1 MKLKDYFFDNF
12 MGIDESTV
20 LTAVEELTDGQKNL
34 VYYIWGVDSK
44 HRNPNS
50 KQAKYVISQIYKK
63 LYKKN
68 LFNEFN
74 APKETVIKLIDTLKE
89 KELVNLFTEYSY
101 KDNELKSGVV
111 TKEIRQKNLYI
122 IKKVQT
128 AIKEGKVSTRKVDYS
143 SVYKG
148 FFNQF
153 DRPKE
158 EVLRVVYSLDEES
171 IKTLKKKFGENFDKL
186 YKVDNKVNDEINV
199 RICRLIRRKF
209 AFLENGEFVKI
220 TDYVNLDLDT
230 IKERM
235 SLLSTKEQERIYSL
249 FGKNLD
255 KEVAVNFEQKN
266 SLLRK
271 KSIERLKS
279 GKLKLVHTN
288 FKPLFLILSK
298 NKFDDETM
306 EEFKLRVLKAIDS
319 LQEKDKDIL
328 IKKYGENFDLTTTKN
343 IMTTQENE
351 YITRFVITKLSW
363 SLKDREIKKYKGL
376 FERVNAEE
384 KYLLLEFIDTL
395 SNEDKMLL
403 QKKYG
408 VDYSNTSE
416 LHTFSSEDNH
426 RIKVMLEKAVHYF
439 NRKSKEKYVGVRIN
453 SLRDMRNIARS
464 KEYKELLSYF
474 SENESLAV
482 LTYLARKL
490 VSTEEITKVTGVS
503 IERLHEL
510 VSEYNNLGRNIN
522 VLKRNI

>member
-20 LTAVEELTDGQKNL
+20 LTAVEELTDVQKNL
-34 VYYIWGVDSK
+34 VYYTWGVDNK
-44 HRNPNS
+44 FRNPNS
-50 KQAKYVISQIYKK
+50 KQAKDIISQIYKK

-153 DRPKE
+153 NKPKE

-171 IKTLKKKFGENFDKL
+171 IKTLKKKFGEN
-186 YKVDNKVNDEINV
+186 
-199 RICRLIRRKF
+199 
-209 AFLENGEFVKI
+209 
-220 TDYVNLDLDT
+220 
-230 IKERM
+230 
-235 SLLSTKEQERIYSL
+235 
-249 FGKNLD
+249 LD
-255 KEVAVNFEQKN
+255 KEVAINVEQKN

-279 GKLKLVHTN
+279 GKPKLVHTN

-306 EEFKLRVLKAIDS
+306 EEFKLRVLKAIES

-363 SLKDREIKKYKGL
+363 SLKDREIKKYKSL

>member
-1 MKLKDYFFDNF
+1 M
-12 MGIDESTV
+12 
-20 LTAVEELTDGQKNL
+20 
-34 VYYIWGVDSK
+34 
-44 HRNPNS
+44 
-50 KQAKYVISQIYKK
+50 
-63 LYKKN
+63 
-68 LFNEFN
+68 
-74 APKETVIKLIDTLKE
+74 
-89 KELVNLFTEYSY
+89 
-101 KDNELKSGVV
+101 
-111 TKEIRQKNLYI
+111 
-122 IKKVQT
+122 
-128 AIKEGKVSTRKVDYS
+128 
-143 SVYKG
+143 
-148 FFNQF
+148 
-153 DRPKE
+153 
-158 EVLRVVYSLDEES
+158 DEES

-235 SLLSTKEQERIYSL
+235 SLLSKKEQERIYSL
-249 FGKNLD
+249 FGENLD

-306 EEFKLRVLKAIDS
+306 DEFKLRVLKAIES

-363 SLKDREIKKYKGL
+363 SLKDREIKKYKSL

-426 RIKVMLEKAVHYF
+426 RIKVILEKAVHYF

>member
-20 LTAVEELTDGQKNL
+20 LAAVEELTDVQKNL
-34 VYYIWGVDSK
+34 VYYTWGVDSK
-44 HRNPNS
+44 FRNPNS
-50 KQAKYVISQIYKK
+50 KQARDVISQIYKK

-74 APKETVIKLIDTLKE
+74 APKETVIKLVDTLKE

-101 KDNELKSGVV
+101 KDNELKTGVV

-122 IKKVQT
+122 IKKVQK

-143 SVYKG
+143 TVYKG
-148 FFNQF
+148 FSNQF
-153 DRPKE
+153 DKPKE

-171 IKTLKKKFGENFDKL
+171 INTLKKKFGENFDKL
-186 YKVDNKVNDEINV
+186 YKVDNEVNDEINV

-209 AFLENGEFVKI
+209 AFLDSGEFVRI
-220 TDYVNLDLDT
+220 TDYVNEDLDT

-235 SLLSTKEQERIYSL
+235 SLLSSKEQMRIYSL
-249 FGKNLD
+249 FGENLD
-255 KEVAVNFEQKN
+255 KEVAINFEQKN

-271 KSIERLKS
+271 RTIERLNS
-279 GKLKLVHTN
+279 GKPKKMHTN
-288 FKPLFLILSK
+288 FKSLFDILNK
-298 NKFDDETM
+298 NKFEDETM
-306 EEFKLRVLKAIDS
+306 EEFKLRVLKAVER

-328 IKKYGENFDLTTTKN
+328 IKKYGENFDSTTTEN
-343 IMTTQENE
+343 IMTIQENE

-363 SLKDREIKKYKGL
+363 SLKEKETKKYKSI

-384 KYLLLEFIDTL
+384 KELLLEFIETL
-395 SNEDKMLL
+395 SDEDKMLL

-408 VDYSNTSE
+408 KDYTETSE
-416 LHTFSSEDNH
+416 LHTFSSEENK
-426 RIKVMLEKAVHYF
+426 RIKVILEKAVHYF

-474 SENESLAV
+474 TENESLAV

-490 VSTEEITKVTGVS
+490 VSTEEIMKVTGVS
-503 IERLHEL
+503 EERLYEL
-510 VSEYNNLGRNIN
+510 VYEYHSLGRDIS

>member
-50 KQAKYVISQIYKK
+50 KKARDVISQIYKK

-143 SVYKG
+143 SVYKS

-199 RICRLIRRKF
+199 RICRLIRRKL

-235 SLLSTKEQERIYSL
+235 SLLSTKERERIYSL
-249 FGKNLD
+249 FGENLD

-306 EEFKLRVLKAIDS
+306 DEFKLRVLKAIES

-363 SLKDREIKKYKGL
+363 SLKDREIKKYKSL

-426 RIKVMLEKAVHYF
+426 RIKVMLEKAVLYF